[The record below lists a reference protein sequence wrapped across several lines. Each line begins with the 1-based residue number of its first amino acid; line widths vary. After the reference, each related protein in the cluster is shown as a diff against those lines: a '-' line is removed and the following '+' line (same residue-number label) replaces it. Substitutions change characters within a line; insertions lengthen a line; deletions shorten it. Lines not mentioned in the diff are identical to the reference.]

1 MDADR
6 PEQDPRNDASAAP
19 SQRWCKRLSGP
30 SACLGVVTVLTLL
43 DVLGAWRPAALVA
56 VPFLAAYFAH
66 EWRRLMANARI
77 LLGVCALLA
86 GVVALRP
93 DVIAILT
100 QAASRMIY
108 LPAFVAVLALLRAAA
123 SASDVIASAGRHLV
137 NQPPSRRYLAL
148 SFGGHIFGILF
159 NIGGL
164 ALLVDMT
171 KRANTLAAAGGEQ
184 RVVDWRERRMTSAI
198 LRGFAGIVFW
208 SPLGVA
214 FNMLL
219 ASIQGL
225 AWADVAPIGIGCTV
239 AFIGLGWLF
248 DRLQSP
254 RGGTAETRREPRGAR
269 AVAAVVGHVALVS
282 ALTGAAE
289 YALALPFQTVL
300 LIVVPLY
307 GFGWALASRLAAF
320 DPSPLR
326 RTAAVLV
333 DNGIARFPSYANEI
347 AVFAAS
353 GFLGVVLVA
362 LVPREIVQGF
372 FASLALPPGIL
383 AGLLAVSVTVLGFLG
398 VNPLITV
405 AILASAVSSVDIP
418 GLSKTAL
425 ALALAA
431 GWAPT
436 VVASPLNSSMVMT
449 ATLIGRRPWQVAV
462 EWNGVFAAT
471 ALAIT
476 VVLLALLV
484 R

>member
-1 MDADR
+1 
-6 PEQDPRNDASAAP
+6 
-19 SQRWCKRLSGP
+19 
-30 SACLGVVTVLTLL
+30 VTVLTLV
-43 DVLGAWRPAALVA
+43 DVLAGSRLAALA
-56 VPFLAAYFAH
+56 AAPFLVVYFAY

-77 LLGVCALLA
+77 LLGFCALLA
-86 GVVALRP
+86 AAVALRP
-93 DVIAILT
+93 DAFAIFAM
-100 QAASRMIY
+100 AASRMIY
-108 LPAFVAVLALLRAAA
+108 LPAFVAVLSLLRAAA

-171 KRANTLAAAGGEQ
+171 KRANTLEAAGGEQ
-184 RVVDWRERRMTSAI
+184 RIVDWRERRMTSAI
-198 LRGFAGIVFW
+198 QRGFAAIVFW

-219 ASIQGL
+219 TSIQGL
-225 AWADVAPIGIGCTV
+225 VWADVAPIGIICTV
-239 AFIGLGWLF
+239 GFIGLGWLF

-254 RGGTAETRREPRGAR
+254 RGGATERLYEPRGAR
-269 AVAAVVGHVALVS
+269 AVTAVVGHVMLVS

-289 YALALPFQTVL
+289 YALGLPFQTVL
-300 LIVVPLY
+300 LIVVPIY
-307 GFGWALASRLAAF
+307 GFSWALFSQLAQFKRA
-320 DPSPLR
+320 PLR
-326 RTAAVLV
+326 RAIAVLMES
-333 DNGIARFPSYANEI
+333 GIARFPSYANEI

-353 GFLGVVLVA
+353 GFLGVTLIA
-362 LVPREIVQGF
+362 LVPRATIQSF
-372 FASLALPPGIL
+372 FTALALPPGIL
-383 AGLLAVSVTVLGFLG
+383 AGLLALTVTVLGFLG
-398 VNPLITV
+398 INPLITV

-436 VVASPLNSSMVMT
+436 VIASPLNSSMVMT
-449 ATLIGRRPWQVAV
+449 ATLIGRKPWQVAV

-476 VVLLALLV
+476 VVLLAALV